1 MYLYFVYFCKMK
13 KLFITLI
20 ILFSQLVGSVLA
32 QTQQRDRRAELDID
46 CSSNFCISTTGQL
59 WISTYCGKIFTTD
72 SISSTWRTVKFPIE
86 QSDSDDYEQ
95 KPDGFE
101 SMAAFGKQTAVAVGF
116 SNSWD
121 DYAYVLRTND
131 CGQHWDTVLLDSN
144 LSGVRTC
151 FSRSEGYIWIGCGT
165 SRESGVLAY
174 SADSGRTFQVIHT
187 LSDEGGSI
195 NSICM
200 INADSGFAGLF
211 NDIILTTSDNW
222 QTIHRMPTPM
232 NQDLVKGFSNRDYFI
247 YNVCQW
253 NNCLIVRESLRTF
266 FTSLEGEIRWKEP
279 PVLLNNYAVDSL
291 TGTLWAISDS
301 NRLIRLTDW
310 DHVQRYD
317 LQATGLIGIFDGN
330 AYCYSNNW
338 LLRVSPEGQVDTFGL
353 YSMERSIYDP
363 LITFYH
369 DGRKWGWGRDS
380 YNIYMLDTIGWY
392 RVATTEC
399 FLGVQKH
406 PNLGDRVIFHSR
418 KDKYYTLDTAGHVES
433 FFYLNDKT
441 FFFIDK
447 LKNGDL
453 LFLTKNG
460 SDMEKAITTST
471 GEYTHVALM
480 EVDSNGKM
488 WVIEASPEKGV
499 QRIKYT
505 DWLHDNNGNCNNVY
519 RLAEPFDTA
528 AVIARA
534 KSFIGKPYDKAF
546 LPDNDRFYSSELIFE
561 AFLDSHGN
569 HLFQNK
575 PMNFRNHHGKLP
587 KYWKIHFKE
596 LGIPIPKGIPGTNPT
611 DLSKSE
617 KLKRVL

>member
-59 WISTYCGKIFTTD
+59 WISTYCGKIFTAD

-101 SMAAFGKQTAVAVGF
+101 SMATFGNQTAVAVGF

-121 DYAYVLRTND
+121 DYAYVLRTKD

-144 LSGVRTC
+144 LAGVRTC

-247 YNVCQW
+247 CNVCQW

-266 FTSLEGEIRWKEP
+266 FTSLEGKIRWQEP
-279 PVLLNNYAVDSL
+279 PVILNNYAVDSL

-310 DHVQRYD
+310 DHMQRYD

-353 YSMERSIYDP
+353 YTMERSIYDP

-453 LFLTKNG
+453 LFLQGCEDDIEN
-460 SDMEKAITTST
+460 AICEST
-471 GEYTHVALM
+471 GNYTRVALI
-480 EVDSNGKM
+480 EVDSNEKI
-488 WVIEASPEKGV
+488 WVIEASPKNGV
-499 QRIKYT
+499 QRLKYT

-534 KSFIGKPYDKAF
+534 KSLIGKPYDNAF
-546 LPDNDRFYSSELIFE
+546 LPDNDAYYCSEFIQAVFGGIFE
-561 AFLDSHGN
+561 S
-569 HLFQNK
+569 K
-575 PMNFRNHHGKLP
+575 PMNWRDADGNLP
-587 KYWKIHFKE
+587 EYWEKHFKE
-596 LGIPIPKGIPGTNPT
+596 LGIPVPEGVPGTNPT

-617 KLKRVL
+617 KLKKVL

>member
-1 MYLYFVYFCKMK
+1 MYFVYFCKMK

-59 WISTYCGKIFTTD
+59 WISTYCGKIFTAD

-101 SMAAFGKQTAVAVGF
+101 SMATFGNQTAVAVGF

-121 DYAYVLRTND
+121 DYAYVLRTKD

-144 LSGVRTC
+144 LAGVRTC

-247 YNVCQW
+247 CNVCQW

-266 FTSLEGEIRWKEP
+266 FTSLEGKIRWQEP
-279 PVLLNNYAVDSL
+279 PVILNNYAVDSL

-310 DHVQRYD
+310 DHMQRYD

-353 YSMERSIYDP
+353 YTMERSIYDP

-453 LFLTKNG
+453 LFLQGCEDDIEN
-460 SDMEKAITTST
+460 AICEST
-471 GEYTHVALM
+471 GNYTRVALI
-480 EVDSNGKM
+480 EVDSNEKI
-488 WVIEASPEKGV
+488 WVIEASPKNGV
-499 QRIKYT
+499 QRLKYT

-534 KSFIGKPYDKAF
+534 KSLIGKPYDNAF
-546 LPDNDRFYSSELIFE
+546 LPDNDAYYCSEFIQAVFGGIFE
-561 AFLDSHGN
+561 S
-569 HLFQNK
+569 K
-575 PMNFRNHHGKLP
+575 PMNWRDADGNLP
-587 KYWKIHFKE
+587 EYWEKHFKE
-596 LGIPIPKGIPGTNPT
+596 LGIPVPEGVPGTNPT

-617 KLKRVL
+617 KLKKVL

>member
-1 MYLYFVYFCKMK
+1 MIK
-13 KLFITLI
+13 KLKYNIYI
-20 ILFSQLVGSVLA
+20 FSLLLA
-32 QTQQRDRRAELDID
+32 AAVQVQAQQRDRRAELDNG
-46 CSSNFCISTTGQL
+46 CSANFCISTTGQL
-59 WISTYCGKIFTTD
+59 WISTLCGKIFTAD
-72 SISSTWRTVKFPIE
+72 SISSTWRTVKKSVKP
-86 QSDSDDYEQ
+86 SDTDDYRIDH
-95 KPDGFE
+95 DGFV
-101 SMAAFGKQTAVAVGF
+101 SMAAFGSQTAVAVGF
-116 SNSWD
+116 SSKWNGI
-121 DYAYVLRTND
+121 AYVLRTND
-131 CGQHWDTVLLDSN
+131 CGQHWDTVLFDSK
-144 LSGVRTC
+144 LIGVNAC
-151 FSRSEGYIWIGCGT
+151 FSRSDGCIWIGCGK
-165 SRESGVLAY
+165 SRKSGVLAY
-174 SADSGRTFQVIHT
+174 SADSGRTFQVIRK
-187 LSDEGGSI
+187 LSDKVGRI

-200 INADSGFAGLF
+200 VSADSGFAGLW

-222 QTIHRMPTPM
+222 RTIHSMPTPM

-247 YNVCQW
+247 CNVCQW

-266 FTSLEGEIRWKEP
+266 FTSLEGKIRWQEP
-279 PVLLNNYAVDSL
+279 PVILNNYAVDSL

-310 DHVQRYD
+310 DHMQRYD

-338 LLRVSPEGQVDTFGL
+338 LLRVSPEGQVDTFGI
-353 YSMERSIYDP
+353 YTMEQPIHDP
-363 LITFYH
+363 PFTFYH

-534 KSFIGKPYDKAF
+534 KSLIGKPYDYAF
-546 LPDNDRFYSSELIFE
+546 LPDNDAYYCSEFIQAVFGGIFE
-561 AFLDSHGN
+561 S
-569 HLFQNK
+569 K
-575 PMNFRNHHGKLP
+575 PMNWRDADGNLP
-587 KYWKIHFKE
+587 EYWVKHFKK
-596 LGIPIPKGIPGTNPT
+596 LGIPVPEGVPGSNPT

>member
-59 WISTYCGKIFTTD
+59 WISTYCGKIFTAD

-101 SMAAFGKQTAVAVGF
+101 SMATFGNQTAVAVGF

-121 DYAYVLRTND
+121 DYAYVLRTKD

-144 LSGVRTC
+144 LAGVRTC

-247 YNVCQW
+247 CNVCQW

-266 FTSLEGEIRWKEP
+266 FTSLEGKIRWQEP
-279 PVLLNNYAVDSL
+279 PVILNNYAVDSL

-310 DHVQRYD
+310 DHMQRYD

-338 LLRVSPEGQVDTFGL
+338 LLRVSPEGKVDTFGL
-353 YSMERSIYDP
+353 YTMERSIYDP

-453 LFLTKNG
+453 LFLQGCEDDIEN
-460 SDMEKAITTST
+460 AICEST
-471 GEYTHVALM
+471 GNYTRVALI
-480 EVDSNGKM
+480 EVDSNEKI
-488 WVIEASPEKGV
+488 WVIEASPKNGV
-499 QRIKYT
+499 QRLKYT
-505 DWLHDNNGNCNNVY
+505 DWLNSNNGNCNNVY
-519 RLAEPFDTA
+519 RLTVPFDTA
-528 AVIARA
+528 LVIARA

-546 LPDNDRFYSSELIFE
+546 LPDNDRLYSSELIFE

-575 PMNFRNHHGKLP
+575 PMNFRNCHGKLP

>member
-1 MYLYFVYFCKMK
+1 MK
-13 KLFITLI
+13 KVFIIQI
-20 ILFSQLVGSVLA
+20 ILLLLLA
-32 QTQQRDRRAELDID
+32 ATVQVQAQQRDRRAELDID

-59 WISTYCGKIFTTD
+59 WISTYCGKIFTAD

-101 SMAAFGKQTAVAVGF
+101 SMATFGNQTAVAVGF

-121 DYAYVLRTND
+121 DYAYVLRTKD

-144 LSGVRTC
+144 LAGVRTC

-247 YNVCQW
+247 CNVCQW

-266 FTSLEGEIRWKEP
+266 FTSLEGKIRWQEP
-279 PVLLNNYAVDSL
+279 PVILNNYAVDSL

-310 DHVQRYD
+310 DHMQRYD

-353 YSMERSIYDP
+353 YTMERSIYDP

-453 LFLTKNG
+453 LFLQGCEDDIEN
-460 SDMEKAITTST
+460 AICEST
-471 GEYTHVALM
+471 GNYTRVALI
-480 EVDSNGKM
+480 EVDSNEKI
-488 WVIEASPEKGV
+488 WVIEASPKNGV
-499 QRIKYT
+499 QRLKYT
-505 DWLHDNNGNCNNVY
+505 DWLNSNNGNCNNVY
-519 RLAEPFDTA
+519 RLTVPFDTA
-528 AVIARA
+528 LVIARA

-546 LPDNDRFYSSELIFE
+546 LPDNDRLYSSELIFE

-575 PMNFRNHHGKLP
+575 PMNFRNCHGKLP